1 MSVEVQNITTDG
13 GVLKFTLQNINVSLA
28 NALRR
33 CILSDI
39 PVIVMKASP
48 YKSKTIDILVNKS
61 RFTNEMIEHRI
72 SCIPV
77 MLDIDSELNYKNYK
91 IQLHEINTTNT
102 IMHVTTQS
110 IEIVDQQ
117 SDTSVSKKIVEKLF
131 PKNDITQDYIEIIRL
146 RPQTS
151 IKQAEEIKLSA
162 TFDISTAKNNAVYN
176 ATSICSYGKTIN
188 EELADIERLKLQK
201 QLSSQALS
209 QELIQEKL
217 SDFDNLTKQ
226 RITIDDSFDFIIE
239 TIGQYTNEQL
249 VAKACT
255 ILINNLKQ
263 LFTELND
270 NPDLIT
276 ESNTTL
282 DNGYDIKLIK
292 QDYTLGKILEYILYK
307 TYYGIKKTDRLHF
320 CGFRKPHPHIDESII
335 RLGFRKPVEKLD
347 IIRMFQEAVNILNT
361 IYSDLATEFAT
372 SSVIETTSSSSKTSD
387 SANLVSTSTD
397 SVKDEPSQSA
407 PAEPAEPILVSTDL
421 PELTELSK

>member
-1 MSVEVQNITTDG
+1 MSLEVQNITTDG
-13 GVLKFTLQNINVSLA
+13 GILKFTLRNINVSLA

-39 PVIVMKASP
+39 PVIVMKALP
-48 YKSKTIDILVNKS
+48 YKNKTIDIMVNKS

-77 MLDIDSELNYKNYK
+77 MLDVESELNYKNYK
-91 IQLHEINTTNT
+91 LQLHETNTTNT
-102 IMHVTTQS
+102 IMHVTTKS
-110 IEIVDQQ
+110 IEILDKQ
-117 SDTSVSKKIVEKLF
+117 SDTPVSKKIVEQLF

-151 IKQAEEIKLSA
+151 TKQAEEIKLTA
-162 TFDISTAKNNAVYN
+162 TLEISTAKENAVYN

-188 EELADIERLKLQK
+188 EELAEIERLKLQK
-201 QLSSQALS
+201 LLSSQALS

-276 ESNTTL
+276 NSTTTL
-282 DNGYDIKLIK
+282 KNGYDIKLLK
-292 QDYTLGKILEYILYK
+292 QDYTLGKILEYILHK
-307 TYYGIKKTDRLHF
+307 TYYGIKKTDKLHF

-397 SVKDEPSQSA
+397 SVQDVSSQS
-407 PAEPAEPILVSTDL
+407 EPVEPILVSTDL

>member
-1 MSVEVQNITTDG
+1 MSLEVQNITTDG
-13 GVLKFTLQNINVSLA
+13 GILKFTLRNINVSLA

-39 PVIVMKASP
+39 PVIVMKALP
-48 YKSKTIDILVNKS
+48 YKNKTIDIMVNKS

-77 MLDIDSELNYKNYK
+77 MLDVESELNYKNYK
-91 IQLHEINTTNT
+91 LQLHEKNTTNS
-102 IMHVTTQS
+102 IMHVTTKS
-110 IEIVDQQ
+110 IEILDKQ
-117 SDTSVSKKIVEKLF
+117 SDTPVSKKIVEQLF

-151 IKQAEEIKLSA
+151 TKQAEEIKLTA
-162 TFDISTAKNNAVYN
+162 TLEISTAKENAVYN

-188 EELADIERLKLQK
+188 EELAEIERLKLQK
-201 QLSSQALS
+201 LLSSQALS

-276 ESNTTL
+276 NSTTTL
-282 DNGYDIKLIK
+282 KNGYDIKLLK
-292 QDYTLGKILEYILYK
+292 QDYTLGKILEYILHK
-307 TYYGIKKTDRLHF
+307 TYYGIKKTDKLHF

-397 SVKDEPSQSA
+397 SVQDVSSQS
-407 PAEPAEPILVSTDL
+407 EPVEPILVSTDL